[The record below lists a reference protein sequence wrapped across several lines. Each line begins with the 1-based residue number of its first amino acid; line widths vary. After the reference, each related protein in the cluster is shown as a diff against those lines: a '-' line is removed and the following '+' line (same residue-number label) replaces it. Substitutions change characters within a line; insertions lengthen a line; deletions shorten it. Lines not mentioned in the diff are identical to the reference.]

1 MGDEHGQD
9 SSDSMY
15 FRLSMEE
22 LVLVSRLAYWKWQLL
37 GFMLDSY
44 GEWSQDVPT
53 MLKSSTEPMV
63 SAGCLM
69 VDGRGRDG
77 LR

>member
-1 MGDEHGQD
+1 MAIAWFHAGFGIVAILD
-9 SSDSMY
+9 SPVDI
-15 FRLSMEE
+15 
-22 LVLVSRLAYWKWQLL
+22 K
-37 GFMLDSY
+37 DSY

-63 SAGCLM
+63 FAGCLM